1 MGVAEV
7 LALLLANMG
16 TAQKLADLIGRLSS
30 GQQPTAD
37 DHALLKQEQ
46 AVEEARTDALT
57 GHGPTA

>member
-1 MGVAEV
+1 
-7 LALLLANMG
+7 MG

-57 GHGPTA
+57 GHGPTT